1 MFAIKTTLI
10 VLVLATMRALM
21 ARLRIEQFLEF
32 SWKWVIPV
40 SLGLMVVVFF
50 WVPWLDGA
58 LWSRFEGLNYWDN
71 FNEIDLSGGM

>member
-10 VLVLATMRALM
+10 VIVLAIVRALM

-40 SLGLMVVVFF
+40 SLGLVILTLF

-58 LWSRFEGLNYWDN
+58 LWSKWEGL
-71 FNEIDLSGGM
+71 FGP